1 MYEPD
6 EVSSLVDASPD
17 VGGGKPVADIFLIA
31 QFSLHS
37 FEVSAQLVC
46 VVLAQ
51 VVSESCPDFPQAQ
64 DLDNFA
70 NCQAEALQASTPHS
84 NRVSNM
90 LPSSLAALL

>member
-1 MYEPD
+1 MT
-6 EVSSLVDASPD
+6 SLVDASPA
-17 VGGGKPVADIFLIA
+17 VGGEEPVADILLVA

-37 FEVSAQLVC
+37 FQVSAHLVC

-51 VVSESCPDFPQAQ
+51 VVSESRPDFPQAQ
-64 DLDNFA
+64 DFDDFA
-70 NCQAEALQASTPHS
+70 NCLAEALQASTPYS